1 MQLRVHFPVNFQAK
15 IKTLTLE
22 KINLEIL
29 FRYFFFFA
37 FIEEKISKMVEGRR
51 QGQAHRRASQKRI
64 NIHSTKL

>member
-29 FRYFFFFA
+29 FFFA
-37 FIEEKISKMVEGRR
+37 FIEEKIRSKMVEGRR

>member
-29 FRYFFFFA
+29 FFFFA
-37 FIEEKISKMVEGRR
+37 FIEEKIRSKMVEGRR